1 MEVKLMSKNSLNVL
15 GKKLAEKTGLSQ
27 QEAELFIKKMF
38 DVVNEGLQDD
48 KQVKV
53 KWLGT
58 FKVTSV
64 KDRVSVDVNT
74 GERIVI
80 DGRDKISFTPDNI
93 LKEIVNKPFAQFETV
108 VVNDGVEF
116 DEIDKKFEAEE
127 QMNENQQVKE
137 SKEQMVE
144 NQQTEESEEQMNEN
158 QQTAE
163 AEKPLNA
170 NPQVAE
176 ASDVIDFLDE
186 SDTSAVTNKTETL
199 SVSNEV
205 VVIGDSET
213 SNEASSQISNEAF
226 PEIITETIVQNSV
239 DEMKPAVNEPEEVQK
254 DQEQVQA
261 PEVQLKENAQDE
273 PEVQDKENAQDEP
286 EIQDKEDV
294 LEEQKTR
301 NEPETQ
307 NELKTQNEPEESVQ
321 DESEADAEI
330 ETESYDTFESTKK
343 GIVIPRYLVIVA
355 CFLMVALIGG
365 IGWFAFNYGKMAAQ
379 RDHLV
384 LQLDSYQQDANKP
397 KAASAPP
404 SQEEI
409 MCKKAIEDSIR
420 MVQASEAVKMA
431 EAEGKQIDENASLD
445 VDKNKSEAGT
455 KKQLETQKQAAA
467 PKTAEAKKLMEAQK
481 TAEAKKVAEAKKH
494 AEDMK
499 AAAKKQAENASAKA
513 ASKYS
518 QDARVRTGAYRIVG
532 VAEVVTAR
540 EGQTIEAISKRY
552 FGPGMEC
559 YVEALNGSGK
569 LKAGQKVKIPKL
581 ELKKKK

>member
-64 KDRVSVDVNT
+64 KDRESVDVNT

-176 ASDVIDFLDE
+176 AEASDVIDFLDE
-186 SDTSAVTNKTETL
+186 SDTSAVTDKTETL

-213 SNEASSQISNEAF
+213 SNEASSQISNEASSQISNEAF

-239 DEMKPAVNEPEEVQK
+239 DVMKPAVNEPEEVQK
-254 DQEQVQA
+254 DQEQVQD

-273 PEVQDKENAQDEP
+273 PEV
-286 EIQDKEDV
+286 QDKEDV

-404 SQEEI
+404 SQEET
-409 MCKKAIEDSIR
+409 MRKKAIEDSIR

-467 PKTAEAKKLMEAQK
+467 QKAVEAKKA
-481 TAEAKKVAEAKKH
+481 AEAKKH

-499 AAAKKQAENASAKA
+499 AAAAKKQAENASAKA

>member
-1 MEVKLMSKNSLNVL
+1 MSKNSLNVL

-64 KDRVSVDVNT
+64 KDRESVDVNT

-163 AEKPLNA
+163 A
-170 NPQVAE
+170 
-176 ASDVIDFLDE
+176 SDVIDFLDE
-186 SDTSAVTNKTETL
+186 SDTSAVTDKTETL

-205 VVIGDSET
+205 VIIGDSET
-213 SNEASSQISNEAF
+213 SNAASSQISNEAF

-254 DQEQVQA
+254 EQEQVQA
-261 PEVQLKENAQDE
+261 PEVQLKENAQNE
-273 PEVQDKENAQDEP
+273 PEVQIKENAQDEL

-294 LEEQKTR
+294 LEEQNTR
-301 NEPETQ
+301 NEPE
-307 NELKTQNEPEESVQ
+307 TQNEPEESVQ

-379 RDHLV
+379 RDHLA

-409 MCKKAIEDSIR
+409 MRKKAIEDSIR
-420 MVQASEAVKMA
+420 MVKASEAVKMA

-455 KKQLETQKQAAA
+455 KKQLETQKQAA
-467 PKTAEAKKLMEAQK
+467 
-481 TAEAKKVAEAKKH
+481 EAKKH

-499 AAAKKQAENASAKA
+499 AAAAKKQAENASAKA
-513 ASKYS
+513 ASKYN
-518 QDARVRTGAYRIVG
+518 QDVRVRTGAYRIVG

>member
-1 MEVKLMSKNSLNVL
+1 MSKNSLNVL

-64 KDRVSVDVNT
+64 KDRESVDVNT

-116 DEIDKKFEAEE
+116 DEIDKKFEAE
-127 QMNENQQVKE
+127 
-137 SKEQMVE
+137 
-144 NQQTEESEEQMNEN
+144 
-158 QQTAE
+158 
-163 AEKPLNA
+163 KPLNA
-170 NPQVAE
+170 NPQVAEAE

-186 SDTSAVTNKTETL
+186 SDTSAVTDKTETL

-213 SNEASSQISNEAF
+213 SNEASSQISNEASSQISNEASSQTSNEAF

-254 DQEQVQA
+254 EQEQVQKEQEQVQA
-261 PEVQLKENAQDE
+261 PEVQLKEDAQNE
-273 PEVQDKENAQDEP
+273 PEVQDKVNVQD
-286 EIQDKEDV
+286 
-294 LEEQKTR
+294 
-301 NEPETQ
+301 
-307 NELKTQNEPEESVQ
+307 EPEESVQ

-330 ETESYDTFESTKK
+330 EPESYDTFESTKK

-379 RDHLV
+379 RDHLA

-409 MCKKAIEDSIR
+409 MRKKAIEDSIR
-420 MVQASEAVKMA
+420 MVKASEAVKMA

-455 KKQLETQKQAAA
+455 KK
-467 PKTAEAKKLMEAQK
+467 
-481 TAEAKKVAEAKKH
+481 H

-499 AAAKKQAENASAKA
+499 AAAAKKQTENASAKA

>member
-1 MEVKLMSKNSLNVL
+1 MSKNSLNVL

-64 KDRVSVDVNT
+64 KDRESVDVNT

-116 DEIDKKFEAEE
+116 DEIDKKFEAE
-127 QMNENQQVKE
+127 
-137 SKEQMVE
+137 
-144 NQQTEESEEQMNEN
+144 
-158 QQTAE
+158 
-163 AEKPLNA
+163 KPLNA
-170 NPQVAE
+170 NPQVAEAE

-186 SDTSAVTNKTETL
+186 SDTSAVTGKTETL

-205 VVIGDSET
+205 VVIGDSETSNAASSQT

-254 DQEQVQA
+254 EQEQVQA
-261 PEVQLKENAQDE
+261 PEVQLKENAQNEPEVQIKENAQDD
-273 PEVQDKENAQDEP
+273 PEVQDK
-286 EIQDKEDV
+286 KDV

-301 NEPETQ
+301 NEPESQ

-330 ETESYDTFESTKK
+330 EPESYDTFESTKK

-379 RDHLV
+379 RDHLA

-409 MCKKAIEDSIR
+409 MRKKAIEDSIR
-420 MVQASEAVKMA
+420 LVQASEAVKMA
-431 EAEGKQIDENASLD
+431 EAEDKQIDENASLD

-455 KKQLETQKQAAA
+455 KK
-467 PKTAEAKKLMEAQK
+467 
-481 TAEAKKVAEAKKH
+481 H

-499 AAAKKQAENASAKA
+499 AAAAKKQAENASAKA
-513 ASKYS
+513 ASKYN
-518 QDARVRTGAYRIVG
+518 QDVRVRTGAYRIVG

>member
-1 MEVKLMSKNSLNVL
+1 MSKNSLNVL

-64 KDRVSVDVNT
+64 KDRESVDVNT

-163 AEKPLNA
+163 AEKPMNA
-170 NPQVAE
+170 NPQVAEAE

-186 SDTSAVTNKTETL
+186 SDTSAVTDKTETL

-205 VVIGDSET
+205 VVIGDSETSNAASSQT

-239 DEMKPAVNEPEEVQK
+239 DEMKPAVNEPGEVQK
-254 DQEQVQA
+254 EQEQVQA
-261 PEVQLKENAQDE
+261 PEVQLKKDAQNE
-273 PEVQDKENAQDEP
+273 PEV
-286 EIQDKEDV
+286 QDKEDV

-384 LQLDSYQQDANKP
+384 LQLDSYQQDTNKP

-404 SQEEI
+404 SQEET
-409 MCKKAIEDSIR
+409 MRKKAIEDSIR

-445 VDKNKSEAGT
+445 VYKNKSEAGT

-467 PKTAEAKKLMEAQK
+467 PKTAEAKK
-481 TAEAKKVAEAKKH
+481 VAEAKKH

-499 AAAKKQAENASAKA
+499 AAAAKKQAENASAKA
-513 ASKYS
+513 ASKYN
-518 QDARVRTGAYRIVG
+518 QDVRVRTGAYRIVG

>member
-1 MEVKLMSKNSLNVL
+1 MSKNSLNVL

-64 KDRVSVDVNT
+64 KDRESVDVNT

-176 ASDVIDFLDE
+176 AEASDVIDFLDE
-186 SDTSAVTNKTETL
+186 SDTSAVTDKTETL

-213 SNEASSQISNEAF
+213 SNEASSQISNEASSQISNEAF

-239 DEMKPAVNEPEEVQK
+239 DVMKPAVNEPEEVQK
-254 DQEQVQA
+254 EQEQVQA
-261 PEVQLKENAQDE
+261 PEVQLKEDAQNE
-273 PEVQDKENAQDEP
+273 PEVQDKVNVQDEP
-286 EIQDKEDV
+286 E
-294 LEEQKTR
+294 
-301 NEPETQ
+301 
-307 NELKTQNEPEESVQ
+307 ESEQ

-384 LQLDSYQQDANKP
+384 LQLDSYQLDANKP

-404 SQEEI
+404 SQEET
-409 MCKKAIEDSIR
+409 MRKKAIEDSIR

-431 EAEGKQIDENASLD
+431 EAEGKQIDENTSLD

-467 PKTAEAKKLMEAQK
+467 QKAVEAKKA
-481 TAEAKKVAEAKKH
+481 AEAKKH

>member
-1 MEVKLMSKNSLNVL
+1 MSKNSLNVL

-64 KDRVSVDVNT
+64 KDRESVDVNT

-163 AEKPLNA
+163 A
-170 NPQVAE
+170 
-176 ASDVIDFLDE
+176 SDVIDFLDE
-186 SDTSAVTNKTETL
+186 SDTSAVTDKTETL

-205 VVIGDSET
+205 VIIGDSET
-213 SNEASSQISNEAF
+213 SNAASSQISNEAF

-254 DQEQVQA
+254 EQEQVQA
-261 PEVQLKENAQDE
+261 PEVQLKENAQNEPEVQIKENAQDD
-273 PEVQDKENAQDEP
+273 PEVQDKEDVQDEPEVQIKENAQDEL

-301 NEPETQ
+301 NEPE
-307 NELKTQNEPEESVQ
+307 TQNEPEESVQ

-379 RDHLV
+379 RDHLA
-384 LQLDSYQQDANKP
+384 LQLDS
-397 KAASAPP
+397 
-404 SQEEI
+404 
-409 MCKKAIEDSIR
+409 
-420 MVQASEAVKMA
+420 
-431 EAEGKQIDENASLD
+431 
-445 VDKNKSEAGT
+445 
-455 KKQLETQKQAAA
+455 
-467 PKTAEAKKLMEAQK
+467 
-481 TAEAKKVAEAKKH
+481 
-494 AEDMK
+494 
-499 AAAKKQAENASAKA
+499 
-513 ASKYS
+513 
-518 QDARVRTGAYRIVG
+518 
-532 VAEVVTAR
+532 
-540 EGQTIEAISKRY
+540 
-552 FGPGMEC
+552 
-559 YVEALNGSGK
+559 
-569 LKAGQKVKIPKL
+569 
-581 ELKKKK
+581 

>member
-1 MEVKLMSKNSLNVL
+1 MSKNSLNVL

-64 KDRVSVDVNT
+64 KDRESVDVNT

-176 ASDVIDFLDE
+176 AEASDVIDFLDE
-186 SDTSAVTNKTETL
+186 SDTSAVTDKTETL

-254 DQEQVQA
+254 EQEQVQA
-261 PEVQLKENAQDE
+261 PEVQLKEDAQNE
-273 PEVQDKENAQDEP
+273 PEVQLKENVQDDP
-286 EIQDKEDV
+286 EVQDKEDV

-307 NELKTQNEPEESVQ
+307 NELKTQNEPEESEQ

-330 ETESYDTFESTKK
+330 EPESYDTFESTKK

-379 RDHLV
+379 RDHLA
-384 LQLDSYQQDANKP
+384 LQLDSYHQDANKP

-409 MCKKAIEDSIR
+409 MRKKAIEDSIR

-467 PKTAEAKKLMEAQK
+467 QK

-499 AAAKKQAENASAKA
+499 AAAAKKQAENASAKA

>member
-1 MEVKLMSKNSLNVL
+1 MSKNSLNVL

-64 KDRVSVDVNT
+64 KDRESVDVNT

-127 QMNENQQVKE
+127 QMVENQQVKE

-176 ASDVIDFLDE
+176 AEASDVIDFLDE
-186 SDTSAVTNKTETL
+186 SDTSAVTDKTETL

-213 SNEASSQISNEAF
+213 SNEASSQISNEASSQISNEAF

-239 DEMKPAVNEPEEVQK
+239 DVMKPAVNEPEEVQK
-254 DQEQVQA
+254 DQEQVQD

-273 PEVQDKENAQDEP
+273 PEVQDKVNVQD
-286 EIQDKEDV
+286 
-294 LEEQKTR
+294 
-301 NEPETQ
+301 
-307 NELKTQNEPEESVQ
+307 EPEESVQ

-330 ETESYDTFESTKK
+330 EPESYDTFESTKK

-379 RDHLV
+379 RDHLA
-384 LQLDSYQQDANKP
+384 LQLDSYHQDANKP

-409 MCKKAIEDSIR
+409 MRKKAIEDSIR

-467 PKTAEAKKLMEAQK
+467 QK
-481 TAEAKKVAEAKKH
+481 AAEAKKVAEAKKH

-499 AAAKKQAENASAKA
+499 AAAAKKQAENASAKA

>member
-1 MEVKLMSKNSLNVL
+1 MSKNSLNVL

-64 KDRVSVDVNT
+64 KDRESVDVNT

-127 QMNENQQVKE
+127 QMNENQQTEE

-176 ASDVIDFLDE
+176 AEASDVIDFLDE
-186 SDTSAVTNKTETL
+186 SDTSAVTGKTETL

-254 DQEQVQA
+254 EQEQVQA
-261 PEVQLKENAQDE
+261 PEVQLKEDAQDE
-273 PEVQDKENAQDEP
+273 PEVQIKENAQDEP

-307 NELKTQNEPEESVQ
+307 NELKTQNEPEESEQ

-330 ETESYDTFESTKK
+330 EPESYDTFESTKK

-379 RDHLV
+379 RDHLA
-384 LQLDSYQQDANKP
+384 LQLDSYHQDANKP

-409 MCKKAIEDSIR
+409 MRKKAIEDSIR

-455 KKQLETQKQAAA
+455 KK
-467 PKTAEAKKLMEAQK
+467 
-481 TAEAKKVAEAKKH
+481 H

-499 AAAKKQAENASAKA
+499 AAAAKKQAENASAKA
-513 ASKYS
+513 ASKYN
-518 QDARVRTGAYRIVG
+518 QDVRVRTGAYRIVG

>member
-64 KDRVSVDVNT
+64 KDRESVDVNT

-80 DGRDKISFTPDNI
+80 DGRDKISFTPDSI

-127 QMNENQQVKE
+127 QMIENPQTEE
-137 SKEQMVE
+137 SKEQLPE
-144 NQQTEESEEQMNEN
+144 IQQGD
-158 QQTAE
+158 E
-163 AEKPLNA
+163 AEKSLNE
-170 NPQVAE
+170 NPPIDEAE
-176 ASDVIDFLDE
+176 ASDVIDFLDDAETPSVNDE
-186 SDTSAVTNKTETL
+186 SETSL
-199 SVSNEV
+199 VSNEV
-205 VVIGDSET
+205 VVIGDT
-213 SNEASSQISNEAF
+213 EAGNDAF
-226 PEIITETIVQNSV
+226 SEIITETIVQKSV
-239 DEMKPAVNEPEEVQK
+239 DEMKPAVNVPEEVQK
-254 DQEQVQA
+254 EPEQVQS
-261 PEVQLKENAQDE
+261 PEVQGKEDVLEEQEVRNKESVLDE
-273 PEVQDKENAQDEP
+273 QEVQDE
-286 EIQDKEDV
+286 EDV
-294 LEEQKTR
+294 LEEQKTQNNPEAL
-301 NEPETQ
+301 NELETQ
-307 NELKTQNEPEESVQ
+307 NKPESQNKPEESEQ

-379 RDHLV
+379 RDHLA
-384 LQLDSYQQDANKP
+384 LQLDSYHQDANKP

-409 MCKKAIEDSIR
+409 MRKKAIEDSIR

-445 VDKNKSEAGT
+445 VDKNKSETGT

-467 PKTAEAKKLMEAQK
+467 QK
-481 TAEAKKVAEAKKH
+481 TAEAKKAAEAKKH

-499 AAAKKQAENASAKA
+499 AAAAKKQAENASAKA
-513 ASKYS
+513 ASKYN
-518 QDARVRTGAYRIVG
+518 QDVRVRTGAYRIVG

-569 LKAGQKVKIPKL
+569 LKAGQKIKIPKL

>member
-64 KDRVSVDVNT
+64 KDRESVDVNT

-176 ASDVIDFLDE
+176 AEASDVIDFLDE
-186 SDTSAVTNKTETL
+186 SDTSAVTDKTETL

-213 SNEASSQISNEAF
+213 SNEASSQISNEASSQISNEASSQISNEASSQTSNEAF

-239 DEMKPAVNEPEEVQK
+239 DVMKPAVNEPEEVQK
-254 DQEQVQA
+254 EQEQVQKEQEQVQA
-261 PEVQLKENAQDE
+261 PEVQLKEDAQNE
-273 PEVQDKENAQDEP
+273 PEVQDKVNVQD
-286 EIQDKEDV
+286 
-294 LEEQKTR
+294 
-301 NEPETQ
+301 
-307 NELKTQNEPEESVQ
+307 EPEESVQ

-330 ETESYDTFESTKK
+330 EPESYDTFESTKK

-379 RDHLV
+379 RDHLA
-384 LQLDSYQQDANKP
+384 LQLDSYHQDANKP
-397 KAASAPP
+397 KAASASP

-409 MCKKAIEDSIR
+409 MRKKAIEDSIR

-467 PKTAEAKKLMEAQK
+467 QK
-481 TAEAKKVAEAKKH
+481 AAEAKKVAEAKKH

-499 AAAKKQAENASAKA
+499 AAAAKKQAENASAKA

>member
-1 MEVKLMSKNSLNVL
+1 MSKNSLNVL

-64 KDRVSVDVNT
+64 KDRESVDVNT

-176 ASDVIDFLDE
+176 AEASDVIDFLDE
-186 SDTSAVTNKTETL
+186 SDTSAVTDKTETL

-205 VVIGDSET
+205 VVIGDSETSNEASSQT

-239 DEMKPAVNEPEEVQK
+239 DVMKPAVNEPEEVQK
-254 DQEQVQA
+254 DQEQVQDS
-261 PEVQLKENAQDE
+261 EVQLKENAQDE
-273 PEVQDKENAQDEP
+273 PEV
-286 EIQDKEDV
+286 QDKEDV

-307 NELKTQNEPEESVQ
+307 NELKTQNELEESVQ

-409 MCKKAIEDSIR
+409 MRKKAIEDSIR
-420 MVQASEAVKMA
+420 MVQTSEAVKMA

-467 PKTAEAKKLMEAQK
+467 QK
-481 TAEAKKVAEAKKH
+481 AAEAKKVAEAKKH

-499 AAAKKQAENASAKA
+499 AAAAKKQAENASAKA
-513 ASKYS
+513 ASKYN

>member
-64 KDRVSVDVNT
+64 KDRESVDVNT

-127 QMNENQQVKE
+127 QVNENQQVKE

-176 ASDVIDFLDE
+176 AEASDVIDFLDE
-186 SDTSAVTNKTETL
+186 SDTSAVTDKTETL

-213 SNEASSQISNEAF
+213 SNEASSQISNEASSQTSNEAF

-254 DQEQVQA
+254 EQEQVQA
-261 PEVQLKENAQDE
+261 PEVQLKENAQNE
-273 PEVQDKENAQDEP
+273 PEVQDKVNVQD
-286 EIQDKEDV
+286 
-294 LEEQKTR
+294 
-301 NEPETQ
+301 
-307 NELKTQNEPEESVQ
+307 EPEESVQ

-379 RDHLV
+379 RDHLA
-384 LQLDSYQQDANKP
+384 LQLDSYHQDANKP

-409 MCKKAIEDSIR
+409 MRKKAIEDSIR

-445 VDKNKSEAGT
+445 VDKNKSETST

-467 PKTAEAKKLMEAQK
+467 QK
-481 TAEAKKVAEAKKH
+481 TAEAKKAAEAKKH

-499 AAAKKQAENASAKA
+499 AAAAKKQAENASAKA
-513 ASKYS
+513 ASKYN
-518 QDARVRTGAYRIVG
+518 QDVRVRTGAYRIVG

-569 LKAGQKVKIPKL
+569 LKAGQKIKIPKL

>member
-1 MEVKLMSKNSLNVL
+1 MSKNSLNVL

-64 KDRVSVDVNT
+64 KDRESVDVNT

-116 DEIDKKFEAEE
+116 DEIDKKFEAE
-127 QMNENQQVKE
+127 
-137 SKEQMVE
+137 
-144 NQQTEESEEQMNEN
+144 
-158 QQTAE
+158 
-163 AEKPLNA
+163 KPLNA
-170 NPQVAE
+170 NPQVAEAE

-186 SDTSAVTNKTETL
+186 SDTSAVTDKTETL

-213 SNEASSQISNEAF
+213 SNAASSQTSDEASSQISNEAF

-254 DQEQVQA
+254 EQEQVQA
-261 PEVQLKENAQDE
+261 PEVQLKEDAQNEPEVQLKEDAQDE
-273 PEVQDKENAQDEP
+273 PEVQLKENVQDEP
-286 EIQDKEDV
+286 EVQDKEDV
-294 LEEQKTR
+294 LEEQKNR
-301 NEPETQ
+301 NESETQ

-330 ETESYDTFESTKK
+330 EPESYDTFESTKK

-379 RDHLV
+379 RDHLA

-409 MCKKAIEDSIR
+409 MRKKAIEDSIR

-455 KKQLETQKQAAA
+455 KK
-467 PKTAEAKKLMEAQK
+467 
-481 TAEAKKVAEAKKH
+481 H

-499 AAAKKQAENASAKA
+499 AAAAKKQAENASAKA
-513 ASKYS
+513 ASKYN
-518 QDARVRTGAYRIVG
+518 QDVRVRTGAYRIVG

>member
-1 MEVKLMSKNSLNVL
+1 MSKNSLNVL

-64 KDRVSVDVNT
+64 KDRESVDVNT

-170 NPQVAE
+170 NQQVAEAE

-186 SDTSAVTNKTETL
+186 SATSAVTDKPEIL

-213 SNEASSQISNEAF
+213 SNEASSQTSNEAF

-239 DEMKPAVNEPEEVQK
+239 DEMKPAVNEPGEVQK
-254 DQEQVQA
+254 DQEQVQT

-273 PEVQDKENAQDEP
+273 PEVQDKVNVQGEPEVQDKVNVQNEPEVQIKENAQNEL
-286 EIQDKEDV
+286 EIQDKKDV
-294 LEEQKTR
+294 LEEQKIR
-301 NEPETQ
+301 NKSETQ

-379 RDHLV
+379 RDHLA

-409 MCKKAIEDSIR
+409 MRKKAIEDSIR

-431 EAEGKQIDENASLD
+431 EAEDKQIDENASLD

-455 KKQLETQKQAAA
+455 KK
-467 PKTAEAKKLMEAQK
+467 
-481 TAEAKKVAEAKKH
+481 H

-499 AAAKKQAENASAKA
+499 AAAAKKQAENASAKA
-513 ASKYS
+513 ASKYN
-518 QDARVRTGAYRIVG
+518 QDVRVRTGAYRIVG

>member
-1 MEVKLMSKNSLNVL
+1 MSKNSLNVL

-64 KDRVSVDVNT
+64 KDRESVDVNT

-158 QQTAE
+158 QQTVE
-163 AEKPLNA
+163 AEKPMNA
-170 NPQVAE
+170 NPQVAEAE

-186 SDTSAVTNKTETL
+186 SDTSAVTDKTETL

-213 SNEASSQISNEAF
+213 SNAASSQIRNEASSQTSNEAF

-261 PEVQLKENAQDE
+261 PEVQLKEDAQNE
-273 PEVQDKENAQDEP
+273 PEVQDKEDAQNEP

-294 LEEQKTR
+294 LEE
-301 NEPETQ
+301 
-307 NELKTQNEPEESVQ
+307 LKTQNEPEESEQ

-455 KKQLETQKQAAA
+455 KKD
-467 PKTAEAKKLMEAQK
+467 
-481 TAEAKKVAEAKKH
+481 

-499 AAAKKQAENASAKA
+499 AAAAKKQAENASAKA
-513 ASKYS
+513 ASKYN
-518 QDARVRTGAYRIVG
+518 QDVRVRTGAYRIVG

>member
-64 KDRVSVDVNT
+64 KDRESVDVNT

-176 ASDVIDFLDE
+176 AEASDVIDFLDE
-186 SDTSAVTNKTETL
+186 SDTSAVTDKTETL

-205 VVIGDSET
+205 VVIGDSETSNEASSQT

-239 DEMKPAVNEPEEVQK
+239 DVMKPAVNEPEEVQK
-254 DQEQVQA
+254 DQEQVQD

-273 PEVQDKENAQDEP
+273 PEV
-286 EIQDKEDV
+286 QDKEDV

-307 NELKTQNEPEESVQ
+307 NELKTQNELEESEQ

-404 SQEEI
+404 SQEET
-409 MCKKAIEDSIR
+409 MRKKAIEDSIR

-431 EAEGKQIDENASLD
+431 EAEDKQIDENASLD

-467 PKTAEAKKLMEAQK
+467 QK

-499 AAAKKQAENASAKA
+499 AAAAKKQAENASAKA

>member
-1 MEVKLMSKNSLNVL
+1 MSKNSLNVL

-64 KDRVSVDVNT
+64 KDRESVDVNT

-163 AEKPLNA
+163 AE
-170 NPQVAE
+170 

-186 SDTSAVTNKTETL
+186 SDTSAVTDKTETL

-213 SNEASSQISNEAF
+213 SNEASSQIRNEASSQISNEAF

-239 DEMKPAVNEPEEVQK
+239 DVMKPAVNEPEEVQK

-261 PEVQLKENAQDE
+261 PEVQLKEDAQSE
-273 PEVQDKENAQDEP
+273 PEVQDKVNVQD
-286 EIQDKEDV
+286 
-294 LEEQKTR
+294 
-301 NEPETQ
+301 
-307 NELKTQNEPEESVQ
+307 EPEESVQ

-330 ETESYDTFESTKK
+330 EPESYDTFESTKK

-379 RDHLV
+379 RDHLA

-409 MCKKAIEDSIR
+409 MRKKAIEDSIR
-420 MVQASEAVKMA
+420 MVKASEAVKMA
-431 EAEGKQIDENASLD
+431 EAEGQQIDENASLD

-467 PKTAEAKKLMEAQK
+467 QKAVEAKKA
-481 TAEAKKVAEAKKH
+481 AEAKKH

-499 AAAKKQAENASAKA
+499 AAAKKQAENASVKA

>member
-1 MEVKLMSKNSLNVL
+1 MSKNSLNVL

-64 KDRVSVDVNT
+64 KDRESVDVNT

-176 ASDVIDFLDE
+176 AEASDVIDFLDE
-186 SDTSAVTNKTETL
+186 SDTSAVTDKTETL

-213 SNEASSQISNEAF
+213 SNEASSQISNEASSQISNEASSQTSNEAF

-239 DEMKPAVNEPEEVQK
+239 DVMKPAVNEPEEVQK
-254 DQEQVQA
+254 EQEQVQKEQEQVQA
-261 PEVQLKENAQDE
+261 PEVQLKEDAQNE
-273 PEVQDKENAQDEP
+273 PEVQDKVNVQD
-286 EIQDKEDV
+286 
-294 LEEQKTR
+294 
-301 NEPETQ
+301 
-307 NELKTQNEPEESVQ
+307 EPEESVQ

-330 ETESYDTFESTKK
+330 EPESYDTFESTKK

-379 RDHLV
+379 RDHLA

-409 MCKKAIEDSIR
+409 MRKKAIEDSIR
-420 MVQASEAVKMA
+420 MVKASEAVKMA

-455 KKQLETQKQAAA
+455 KK
-467 PKTAEAKKLMEAQK
+467 
-481 TAEAKKVAEAKKH
+481 H

-513 ASKYS
+513 ASRYS

>member
-1 MEVKLMSKNSLNVL
+1 MSKNSLNVL

-38 DVVNEGLQDD
+38 DVVNAGLQDD

-64 KDRVSVDVNT
+64 KDRESVDVNT

-116 DEIDKKFEAEE
+116 DEIDRKFEAEE
-127 QMNENQQVKE
+127 QMVENQQVKE

-176 ASDVIDFLDE
+176 AEASDVIDFLDE
-186 SDTSAVTNKTETL
+186 SDTSAVTDKTETL

-213 SNEASSQISNEAF
+213 SNAASSQTSNEAF

-261 PEVQLKENAQDE
+261 PEVQLKENAQNE
-273 PEVQDKENAQDEP
+273 PEV
-286 EIQDKEDV
+286 QDKEDV

-379 RDHLV
+379 RDHLA
-384 LQLDSYQQDANKP
+384 LQLDSYHQDANKP

-409 MCKKAIEDSIR
+409 MRKKAIEDSIR

-455 KKQLETQKQAAA
+455 KKQLETQKQA
-467 PKTAEAKKLMEAQK
+467 
-481 TAEAKKVAEAKKH
+481 AEAKKH

>member
-1 MEVKLMSKNSLNVL
+1 MSKNSLNVL

-64 KDRVSVDVNT
+64 KDRESVDVNT

-163 AEKPLNA
+163 AE
-170 NPQVAE
+170 

-186 SDTSAVTNKTETL
+186 SDTSAVTDKTETL

-254 DQEQVQA
+254 EQEQVQA
-261 PEVQLKENAQDE
+261 PEVQLKEDAQNEPEVQLKENVQDE
-273 PEVQDKENAQDEP
+273 PEV
-286 EIQDKEDV
+286 QDKEDV
-294 LEEQKTR
+294 LEEQKIR
-301 NEPETQ
+301 NESETQ

-379 RDHLV
+379 RDHLA
-384 LQLDSYQQDANKP
+384 LQLDSYHQDANKP
-397 KAASAPP
+397 KAVSAPP

-409 MCKKAIEDSIR
+409 MRKKAIEDSIR

-431 EAEGKQIDENASLD
+431 EAEDKQIDENASLD

-455 KKQLETQKQAAA
+455 KK
-467 PKTAEAKKLMEAQK
+467 
-481 TAEAKKVAEAKKH
+481 H

-499 AAAKKQAENASAKA
+499 AAAAKKQAENASAKA

>member
-1 MEVKLMSKNSLNVL
+1 MSKNSLNVL

-64 KDRVSVDVNT
+64 KDRESVDVNT

-127 QMNENQQVKE
+127 QMNENQQTEE
-137 SKEQMVE
+137 SKEQMV
-144 NQQTEESEEQMNEN
+144 EN

-176 ASDVIDFLDE
+176 AEASDVIDFLDE
-186 SDTSAVTNKTETL
+186 SDTSAVTDKTEIL

-213 SNEASSQISNEAF
+213 SNAASSQTSDEASSQISNEAF

-254 DQEQVQA
+254 EQEQVQT
-261 PEVQLKENAQDE
+261 PEVQLKENVQNEPEIQDKENAQNE
-273 PEVQDKENAQDEP
+273 PEVQIKENAQDEP
-286 EIQDKEDV
+286 EIQDKKDV
-294 LEEQKTR
+294 LEELKTR

-307 NELKTQNEPEESVQ
+307 NELKTQNEPEESEQ

-330 ETESYDTFESTKK
+330 EPESYDTFESTKK

-379 RDHLV
+379 RDHLA
-384 LQLDSYQQDANKP
+384 LQLDSYHQDANKP

-409 MCKKAIEDSIR
+409 MRKKAIEDSIR
-420 MVQASEAVKMA
+420 MVKASEAVKMA

-455 KKQLETQKQAAA
+455 KK
-467 PKTAEAKKLMEAQK
+467 
-481 TAEAKKVAEAKKH
+481 H

-499 AAAKKQAENASAKA
+499 AAAAKKQAENASAKA

>member
-64 KDRVSVDVNT
+64 KDRESVDVNT

-176 ASDVIDFLDE
+176 AEASDVIDFLDE
-186 SDTSAVTNKTETL
+186 SDTSAVTDKTETL

-213 SNEASSQISNEAF
+213 SNEASSQISNEASSQISNEAF

-239 DEMKPAVNEPEEVQK
+239 DVMKPAVNEPEEVQK
-254 DQEQVQA
+254 DQEQVQD

-273 PEVQDKENAQDEP
+273 PEVQDKE
-286 EIQDKEDV
+286 DV
-294 LEEQKTR
+294 LEEQK
-301 NEPETQ
+301 TQ
-307 NELKTQNEPEESVQ
+307 NELKTQNEPEEFVQ

-404 SQEEI
+404 SQEET
-409 MCKKAIEDSIR
+409 MRKKAIEDSIR

-467 PKTAEAKKLMEAQK
+467 QKAVEAKKA
-481 TAEAKKVAEAKKH
+481 AEAKKH

-499 AAAKKQAENASAKA
+499 AAAAKKQAENASAKA

>member
-64 KDRVSVDVNT
+64 KDRESVDVNT

-176 ASDVIDFLDE
+176 AEASDVIDFLDE
-186 SDTSAVTNKTETL
+186 SDTSAVTDKTETL

-213 SNEASSQISNEAF
+213 SNEASSQISNEASSQISNEAF

-239 DEMKPAVNEPEEVQK
+239 DVMKPAVNEPEEVQK
-254 DQEQVQA
+254 DQEQVQD

-273 PEVQDKENAQDEP
+273 PEV
-286 EIQDKEDV
+286 QDKEDV

-330 ETESYDTFESTKK
+330 EPESYDTFESTKK

-384 LQLDSYQQDANKP
+384 LQLDSYQLDANKP

-404 SQEEI
+404 SQEET
-409 MCKKAIEDSIR
+409 MRKKAIEDSIR

-467 PKTAEAKKLMEAQK
+467 QKAVEAKKA
-481 TAEAKKVAEAKKH
+481 AEAKKH

>member
-1 MEVKLMSKNSLNVL
+1 MSKNSLNVL

-64 KDRVSVDVNT
+64 KDRESVDVNT

-176 ASDVIDFLDE
+176 AEASDVIDFLDE
-186 SDTSAVTNKTETL
+186 SDTSAVTDKTETL

-213 SNEASSQISNEAF
+213 SNAASSQTSNEAF

-254 DQEQVQA
+254 EQEQVQA
-261 PEVQLKENAQDE
+261 PEVQLKEDAQNEPEVQLKENVQDE
-273 PEVQDKENAQDEP
+273 PEV
-286 EIQDKEDV
+286 QDKEDV
-294 LEEQKTR
+294 LEEQKIR
-301 NEPETQ
+301 NESETQ

-330 ETESYDTFESTKK
+330 EPESYDTFESTKK

-379 RDHLV
+379 RDHLA
-384 LQLDSYQQDANKP
+384 LQLDSYHQDANKP
-397 KAASAPP
+397 KAVSAPP

-409 MCKKAIEDSIR
+409 MRKKAIEDSIR

-431 EAEGKQIDENASLD
+431 EAEDKQIDENASLD

-455 KKQLETQKQAAA
+455 KK
-467 PKTAEAKKLMEAQK
+467 
-481 TAEAKKVAEAKKH
+481 H

-499 AAAKKQAENASAKA
+499 AAAAKKQAENASAKA

>member
-64 KDRVSVDVNT
+64 KDRESVDVNT

-186 SDTSAVTNKTETL
+186 SDTSAVTDKTETL

-213 SNEASSQISNEAF
+213 SNAASSQTSNEAF

-379 RDHLV
+379 RDHLA
-384 LQLDSYQQDANKP
+384 LQLDSYHQDANKP

-409 MCKKAIEDSIR
+409 MRKKAIEDSIR

-467 PKTAEAKKLMEAQK
+467 QK
-481 TAEAKKVAEAKKH
+481 AAEAKKVAEAKKH

-499 AAAKKQAENASAKA
+499 AAAAKKQAENASAKA

>member
-1 MEVKLMSKNSLNVL
+1 MSKNSLNVL

-64 KDRVSVDVNT
+64 KDRESVDVNT

-176 ASDVIDFLDE
+176 AEASDVIDFLDE
-186 SDTSAVTNKTETL
+186 SDTSAVTDKTETL

-213 SNEASSQISNEAF
+213 SNAASSQTSNEAF

-254 DQEQVQA
+254 EQEQVQA
-261 PEVQLKENAQDE
+261 PEVQLKEDAQNEPEVQLKENVQDE
-273 PEVQDKENAQDEP
+273 PEV
-286 EIQDKEDV
+286 QDKEDV
-294 LEEQKTR
+294 LEEQKIR
-301 NEPETQ
+301 NESETQ

-330 ETESYDTFESTKK
+330 EPESYDTFESTKK

-379 RDHLV
+379 RDHLA
-384 LQLDSYQQDANKP
+384 LQLDGYQQDANKP

-409 MCKKAIEDSIR
+409 MRKKAIEDSIR
-420 MVQASEAVKMA
+420 MVKASEAVKMA

-455 KKQLETQKQAAA
+455 KK
-467 PKTAEAKKLMEAQK
+467 
-481 TAEAKKVAEAKKH
+481 H

-513 ASKYS
+513 ASKYN
-518 QDARVRTGAYRIVG
+518 QDVRVRTGAYRIVG

>member
-1 MEVKLMSKNSLNVL
+1 MSKNSLNVL

-64 KDRVSVDVNT
+64 KDRESVDVNT

-176 ASDVIDFLDE
+176 AEASDVIDFLDE
-186 SDTSAVTNKTETL
+186 SDTSAVTDKTETL

-239 DEMKPAVNEPEEVQK
+239 DVMKPAVNKPEEVQK
-254 DQEQVQA
+254 DQEQVQD

-273 PEVQDKENAQDEP
+273 PEV
-286 EIQDKEDV
+286 QDKEDV

-330 ETESYDTFESTKK
+330 EPESYDTFESTKK

-379 RDHLV
+379 RDHLA
-384 LQLDSYQQDANKP
+384 LQLDSYHQDANKP

-409 MCKKAIEDSIR
+409 MRKKAIEDSIR

-467 PKTAEAKKLMEAQK
+467 QK
-481 TAEAKKVAEAKKH
+481 AAEAKKVAEAKKH

-499 AAAKKQAENASAKA
+499 AAAAKKQAENASAKA
-513 ASKYS
+513 ASKYN

>member
-1 MEVKLMSKNSLNVL
+1 MSKNSLNVL

-64 KDRVSVDVNT
+64 KDRESVDVNT

-176 ASDVIDFLDE
+176 AEASDVIDFLDE
-186 SDTSAVTNKTETL
+186 SDTSAVTDKTETL

-205 VVIGDSET
+205 VVIGDSETSNEASSQT

-239 DEMKPAVNEPEEVQK
+239 DVMKPAVNEPEEVQK
-254 DQEQVQA
+254 DQEQVQD

-273 PEVQDKENAQDEP
+273 PEV
-286 EIQDKEDV
+286 QDKEDV

-307 NELKTQNEPEESVQ
+307 NELKTQNELEESVQ

-409 MCKKAIEDSIR
+409 MRKKAIEDSIR

-467 PKTAEAKKLMEAQK
+467 QK
-481 TAEAKKVAEAKKH
+481 AAEAKKVAEAKKH

-499 AAAKKQAENASAKA
+499 AAAAKKQAENASAKA

>member
-1 MEVKLMSKNSLNVL
+1 MSKNSLNVL

-64 KDRVSVDVNT
+64 KDRESVDVNT

-163 AEKPLNA
+163 AE
-170 NPQVAE
+170 

-186 SDTSAVTNKTETL
+186 SATSAVTDKTEIL

-213 SNEASSQISNEAF
+213 SNAASSQTSNAASSQTCNEAF

-254 DQEQVQA
+254 EQEQVQA
-261 PEVQLKENAQDE
+261 PEVQLKENAQNEPEVQIKENAQDD
-273 PEVQDKENAQDEP
+273 PEVQDKEDVQDEP

-294 LEEQKTR
+294 LEDQRTR
-301 NEPETQ
+301 NEPETQNESETQ

-379 RDHLV
+379 RDHLA

-409 MCKKAIEDSIR
+409 MRKKAIEDSIR
-420 MVQASEAVKMA
+420 MVKASEAVKMA

-445 VDKNKSEAGT
+445 VDKNKSDAGS
-455 KKQLETQKQAAA
+455 KKQLETQKQA
-467 PKTAEAKKLMEAQK
+467 
-481 TAEAKKVAEAKKH
+481 AEAKKH

-499 AAAKKQAENASAKA
+499 AAAAKNQAENASAKA
-513 ASKYS
+513 ASKYN
-518 QDARVRTGAYRIVG
+518 QDVRVRTGAYRIVG

>member
-1 MEVKLMSKNSLNVL
+1 MSKNSLNVL

-64 KDRVSVDVNT
+64 KDRESVDVNT

-163 AEKPLNA
+163 AE
-170 NPQVAE
+170 

-186 SDTSAVTNKTETL
+186 SATSAVTDKTEIL

-213 SNEASSQISNEAF
+213 SNAASSQTSNAASSQTCNEAF

-254 DQEQVQA
+254 EQEQVQA
-261 PEVQLKENAQDE
+261 PEVQLKENAQNEPEVQIKENAQDD
-273 PEVQDKENAQDEP
+273 PEVQDKEDVQDEP

-294 LEEQKTR
+294 LEDQRTR

-379 RDHLV
+379 RDHLA

-409 MCKKAIEDSIR
+409 MRKKAIEDSIR
-420 MVQASEAVKMA
+420 MVKASEAVKMA

-445 VDKNKSEAGT
+445 VDKNKSDAGS
-455 KKQLETQKQAAA
+455 KKQLETQKQA
-467 PKTAEAKKLMEAQK
+467 
-481 TAEAKKVAEAKKH
+481 AEAKKH

-499 AAAKKQAENASAKA
+499 AAAAKNQAENASAKA
-513 ASKYS
+513 ASKYN
-518 QDARVRTGAYRIVG
+518 QDVRVRTGAYRIVG

>member
-1 MEVKLMSKNSLNVL
+1 MSKNSLNVL

-64 KDRVSVDVNT
+64 KDRESVDVNT

-163 AEKPLNA
+163 A
-170 NPQVAE
+170 
-176 ASDVIDFLDE
+176 SDVIDFLDE
-186 SDTSAVTNKTETL
+186 SDTSAVTDKTETL

-205 VVIGDSET
+205 VIIGDSET
-213 SNEASSQISNEAF
+213 SNAASSQISNEAF

-254 DQEQVQA
+254 EQEQVQA
-261 PEVQLKENAQDE
+261 PEVQDKEDVQDEPEVQIKENAQDE
-273 PEVQDKENAQDEP
+273 L

-301 NEPETQ
+301 NEPE
-307 NELKTQNEPEESVQ
+307 TQNEPEESVQ

-379 RDHLV
+379 RDHLA

-409 MCKKAIEDSIR
+409 MRKKAIEDSIR
-420 MVQASEAVKMA
+420 MVKASEAVKMA

-455 KKQLETQKQAAA
+455 KKQLETQKQAA
-467 PKTAEAKKLMEAQK
+467 
-481 TAEAKKVAEAKKH
+481 EAKKH

-499 AAAKKQAENASAKA
+499 AAAAKKQAENASAKA
-513 ASKYS
+513 ASKYN
-518 QDARVRTGAYRIVG
+518 QDVRVRTGAYRIVG

>member
-64 KDRVSVDVNT
+64 KDRESVDVNT

-127 QMNENQQVKE
+127 QML
-137 SKEQMVE
+137 
-144 NQQTEESEEQMNEN
+144 EN

-176 ASDVIDFLDE
+176 AEKPLNANPQVAEAEASDVIDFLDE
-186 SDTSAVTNKTETL
+186 SDTSAVTDKTETL

-205 VVIGDSET
+205 VVIGDSENSNEASSQT
-213 SNEASSQISNEAF
+213 SNEASSQTSNEASSQTSNEAF

-261 PEVQLKENAQDE
+261 TEVQLKENAQNE
-273 PEVQDKENAQDEP
+273 SEESVQNESEESVQDES
-286 EIQDKEDV
+286 
-294 LEEQKTR
+294 
-301 NEPETQ
+301 
-307 NELKTQNEPEESVQ
+307 EESVQ

-379 RDHLV
+379 RDHLA

-409 MCKKAIEDSIR
+409 MRKKAIEDSIR

-455 KKQLETQKQAAA
+455 KKQLETQKQAA
-467 PKTAEAKKLMEAQK
+467 
-481 TAEAKKVAEAKKH
+481 EAKKH
-494 AEDMK
+494 AEDMN

>member
-1 MEVKLMSKNSLNVL
+1 MSKNSLNVL

-64 KDRVSVDVNT
+64 KDRESVDVNT

-116 DEIDKKFEAEE
+116 DEIDKKFEAE
-127 QMNENQQVKE
+127 
-137 SKEQMVE
+137 
-144 NQQTEESEEQMNEN
+144 
-158 QQTAE
+158 
-163 AEKPLNA
+163 KPLNA
-170 NPQVAE
+170 NPQVAEAE

-186 SDTSAVTNKTETL
+186 SDTSAVTDKTETL

-213 SNEASSQISNEAF
+213 SNAASSQTSNEAF

-254 DQEQVQA
+254 EQEQVQA
-261 PEVQLKENAQDE
+261 PEVQLKEDAQNEPEVQLKENVQDE
-273 PEVQDKENAQDEP
+273 PEV
-286 EIQDKEDV
+286 QDKEDV
-294 LEEQKTR
+294 LEEQKIR
-301 NEPETQ
+301 NESETQ

-379 RDHLV
+379 RDHLA
-384 LQLDSYQQDANKP
+384 LQLDSYHQDANKP

-409 MCKKAIEDSIR
+409 MRKKAIEDSIR

-431 EAEGKQIDENASLD
+431 EAEDKQIDENASLD

-455 KKQLETQKQAAA
+455 KK
-467 PKTAEAKKLMEAQK
+467 
-481 TAEAKKVAEAKKH
+481 H

-499 AAAKKQAENASAKA
+499 AAAAKKQTENASAKA
-513 ASKYS
+513 DSKYN
-518 QDARVRTGAYRIVG
+518 QDARIRTGAYRIVG